1 MNFKWEIKWKLNFS
15 LGMKNATQDKV
26 FHLLL
31 LLTDATWKYTVQD
44 KVCLFPWESLVMLK
58 IHSFRNSTSLALF
71 HPIYSIEIVT
81 IVGRQTIFT
90 TLLFRKL
97 QIEKLNIRYVV

>member
-1 MNFKWEIKWKLNFS
+1 
-15 LGMKNATQDKV
+15 MKNATQDKV

-31 LLTDATWKYTVQD
+31 LLTDATRKYTVQD

-58 IHSFRNSTSLALF
+58 IHSFKYSTSLALF

-97 QIEKLNIRYVV
+97 QIEKLNIKYVV

>member
-1 MNFKWEIKWKLNFS
+1 MNFKQEIKLKLNFS
-15 LGMKNATQDKV
+15 LAIKNANQDKV
-26 FHLLL
+26 FHLFL
-31 LLTDATWKYTVQD
+31 LLTGATWKYTIQD
-44 KVCLFPWESLVMLK
+44 GLCLFPWESLVMFK
-58 IHSFRNSTSLALF
+58 NSTSLALF

-97 QIEKLNIRYVV
+97 QIEKLNIKYVV